1 VRTSIFLSSLL
12 YYVNYFCKVSEKKII
27 NANLYSIFFGGRF
40 KEYKIFS
47 KKLFFK
53 DYLALLLKNYSILN
67 VFKDSMKIPQ
77 IFS

>member
-1 VRTSIFLSSLL
+1 MQIYIAF
-12 YYVNYFCKVSEKKII
+12 
-27 NANLYSIFFGGRF
+27 FFGGCF
-40 KEYKIFS
+40 KECKIFS